1 MSSSIRDAF
10 KHAREASDILDV
22 QVEAESISMFL
33 TYKGVREAARD
44 WRKYSSDAPFRVPIP
59 SEENQR
65 SVRQLP
71 IETDP
76 PAHAAY
82 RGLIE
87 PFFKRPRQTQYIEA
101 IDHIIRSAIRSC
113 ASLAAFDAVREFALP
128 IQSRSLALL
137 LGMPEQEAETWIRWG
152 IHVFHDGTDSAAK
165 GNHLTTY
172 LREAIRAAAG
182 GADTENFFVAL
193 NRFEIEGRPLDEDE
207 KLGIA
212 NLVFA
217 GGRDTLIHTI
227 TFLIAY
233 FAQHQGALPSAA
245 RSPLSINLAV
255 EESIRVVSPLTHIG
269 RVRKPTAA
277 HQVAEG
283 KRVSLCW
290 AAANYDPE
298 VFSDPEFVNL
308 ERAPNPHVGFGSG
321 HHACL
326 GATQARAIFRSL
338 IRTLSELD
346 VGIELV
352 DAKPRIEPLGDFHRQ
367 VGFDRLDVSFRV
379 PLL

>member
-1 MSSSIRDAF
+1 MSQNIRDAF
-10 KHAREASDILDV
+10 KRAREASEVLDI
-22 QVEAESISMFL
+22 QVGAESIPMFL

-44 WRKYSSDAPFRVPIP
+44 WHKYSSDAPFRVPIP
-59 SEENQR
+59 SEETQR

-76 PAHAAY
+76 PLHATY

-87 PFFKRPRQTQYIEA
+87 PFFQRPRQSQYIEA
-101 IDHIIRSAIRSC
+101 IDQIIRSAIQDR
-113 ASLAAFDAVREFALP
+113 ASDAAFDAVREFALP
-128 IQSRSLALL
+128 IQSRALALL
-137 LGMPEQEAETWIRWG
+137 LGMPEHEAQTWINWG
-152 IHVFHDGTDSAAK
+152 IHVFHDGTNSAAK
-165 GNHLTTY
+165 GNQLTAY
-172 LREAIRAAAG
+172 LRETIHAAAS

-193 NRFEIEGRPLDEDE
+193 NRFEVEGRQLDEDE

-233 FAQHQGALPSAA
+233 FAQHRDALSLAA
-245 RSPLSINLAV
+245 RSPLSVNLAV

-269 RVRKPTAA
+269 RVCKSPGPQ
-277 HQVAEG
+277 QVNAGE
-283 KRVSLCW
+283 RVSLCW
-290 AAANYDPE
+290 AAANYDPI
-298 VFSDPEFVNL
+298 VFSDPERINL

-346 VGIELV
+346 VGIELI
-352 DAKPRIEPLGDFHRQ
+352 DAKPRYEQLGNLQRQ
-367 VGFDRLDVSFRV
+367 VGFERLDVSFRV
-379 PLL
+379 PS

>member
-1 MSSSIRDAF
+1 MSSTVCDAF
-10 KHAREASDILDV
+10 KLARAKGDILDFHV
-22 QVEAESISMFL
+22 QAESIPMFL

-59 SEENQR
+59 SEETQR

-76 PAHAAY
+76 PLHATY

-87 PFFKRPRQTQYIEA
+87 PFFQRPRQSQYIEA
-101 IDHIIRSAIRSC
+101 IDDIMRSAVRGC
-113 ASLAAFDAVREFALP
+113 ADLAAFDAVREFALP

-137 LGMPEQEAETWIRWG
+137 LGMPEEEAETWIKWG
-152 IHVFHDGTDSAAK
+152 IHVFHDGTNSAAK
-165 GNHLTTY
+165 GNQLTAY
-172 LREAIRAAAG
+172 LRETIHAAAS

-227 TFLIAY
+227 TFLIAH
-233 FAQHQGALPSAA
+233 FAQHPDALPSAA
-245 RSPLSINLAV
+245 RSPLTINLAV
-255 EESIRVVSPLTHIG
+255 EESVRVVSPLSHIG
-269 RVRKPTAA
+269 RIRKSPAPQQDNA
-277 HQVAEG
+277 G
-283 KRVSLCW
+283 GRVSLCW
-290 AAANYDPE
+290 AAANYDPT
-298 VFSDPEFVNL
+298 VFSDPELVNL
-308 ERAPNPHVGFGSG
+308 ERAPNPHIGFGSG

-346 VGIELV
+346 VEIELI
-352 DAKPRIEPLGDFHRQ
+352 DAKPRYEQLGNLQRQ
-367 VGFDRLDVSFRV
+367 VGFERLDVSFRV
-379 PLL
+379 PS

>member
-1 MSSSIRDAF
+1 MSSPIRDAF
-10 KHAREASDILDV
+10 QQAREASDVLDLT
-22 QVEAESISMFL
+22 VEAETISMFL

-82 RGLIE
+82 RRLIE
-87 PFFKRPRQTQYIEA
+87 PIFQRPRQAPYIEA
-101 IDHIIRSAIRSC
+101 IDRIIRSEIRRC
-113 ASLAAFDAVREFALP
+113 AREEAFDAVREFALP

-137 LGMPEQEAETWIRWG
+137 LGMPEQETEIWINWG
-152 IHVFHDGTDSAAK
+152 VHVFQDGADSVAK
-165 GNHLTTY
+165 GNQLTAY
-172 LREAIRAAAG
+172 LRKRIGAAAS
-182 GADTENFFVAL
+182 GADPENFFVAL
-193 NRFEIEGRPLDEDE
+193 NQFEIDGRPLDEDE

-227 TFLIAY
+227 TFLIAH
-233 FAQHQGALPSAA
+233 FAERREALQSAA
-245 RSPLSINLAV
+245 QSPLSVNLAV

-269 RVRKPTAA
+269 RVCKSTSPRRLSSG
-277 HQVAEG
+277 E
-283 KRVSLCW
+283 RVSLCW
-290 AAANYDPE
+290 AAANYDPN
-298 VFSDPEFVNL
+298 VFSDPEQINL
-308 ERAPNPHVGFGSG
+308 ERSPNPHVGFGSG

-326 GATQARAIFRSL
+326 GATQARTIFRSL
-338 IRTLSELD
+338 IRALSELE
-346 VGIELV
+346 VGIDQI
-352 DAKPRIEPLGDFHRQ
+352 DAEPRYEQLGTIQRQ
-367 VGFDRLDVSFRV
+367 VGFDRLDVSFRL
-379 PLL
+379 PSD

>member
-1 MSSSIRDAF
+1 MSLSNRDAF
-10 KHAREASDILDV
+10 KQAREASDILNL

-82 RGLIE
+82 RRLIE
-87 PFFKRPRQTQYIEA
+87 PFFQRPRQTQYIEA
-101 IDHIIRSAIRSC
+101 IDQIIRSAIRSC

-137 LGMPEQEAETWIRWG
+137 LGVPEQEAETWINWG
-152 IHVFHDGTDSAAK
+152 IHVFHDGADSAAK

-172 LREAIRAAAG
+172 LRETIGAATG
-182 GADTENFFVAL
+182 GVDTENFFVAL

-233 FAQHQGALPSAA
+233 FAQHQEALSSAA
-245 RSPLSINLAV
+245 RSPLSVNLAV

-269 RVRKPTAA
+269 RVRKPTAP

-283 KRVSLCW
+283 ERVSLCW
-290 AAANYDPE
+290 AAANFDPE

-346 VGIELV
+346 VGIELI
-352 DAKPRIEPLGDFHRQ
+352 DAKPRNEQLGDFQRQ

-379 PLL
+379 PRF

>member
-1 MSSSIRDAF
+1 MSSTIRDSF
-10 KHAREASDILDV
+10 KQAREASDIFDL
-22 QVEAESISMFL
+22 QVEGESIPMFL

-44 WRKYSSDAPFRVPIP
+44 WRTYSSDAPFRVPIP
-59 SEENQR
+59 SEETQR

-76 PAHAAY
+76 PLHATY

-87 PFFKRPRQTQYIEA
+87 PFFWRPRQAQYIEA

-113 ASLAAFDAVREFALP
+113 ASLATFDAVREFALP

-137 LGMPEQEAETWIRWG
+137 LGMPEQEAEIWINWG

-172 LREAIRAAAG
+172 LREMIATAAG

-227 TFLIAY
+227 TFLIAH
-233 FAQHQGALPSAA
+233 FAQHQEALPSAA
-245 RSPLSINLAV
+245 RSLLAVNLAV

-269 RVRKPTAA
+269 RVCKSPGPRQAKVG
-277 HQVAEG
+277 Q
-283 KRVSLCW
+283 RVSLCW
-290 AAANYDPE
+290 AAANYDPD
-298 VFSDPEFVNL
+298 VFSDPEFINL

-338 IRTLSELD
+338 IRTLAELD
-346 VGIELV
+346 VGIELI
-352 DAKPRIEPLGDFHRQ
+352 DAKPRYEQLGNFQRQ
-367 VGFDRLDVSFRV
+367 VGFDRLDVSFRGSF
-379 PLL
+379 